1 MEKKRNW
8 KKVTKILVFF
18 LGAAVFV
25 LNGITQ
31 ITSNY
36 ALGLMWFIC
45 SVLFI
50 YRGISLLRGGDKTK
64 EE

>member
-1 MEKKRNW
+1 MEKTRNW

-31 ITSNY
+31 ITSTH

>member
-1 MEKKRNW
+1 MEKKWNW

-50 YRGISLLRGGDKTK
+50 YRGISLLRGGDKAK

>member
-1 MEKKRNW
+1 MEKTRNW

-31 ITSNY
+31 ITSNH

>member
-31 ITSNY
+31 ITSNH

-50 YRGISLLRGGDKTK
+50 YRGI
-64 EE
+64 

>member
-1 MEKKRNW
+1 MEKTRNW

-50 YRGISLLRGGDKTK
+50 CRGISLLRDGDKTK

>member
-1 MEKKRNW
+1 MEKTRNW

>member
-50 YRGISLLRGGDKTK
+50 YRGISLLRGGDKAK

>member
-1 MEKKRNW
+1 MEKTRNW

-31 ITSNY
+31 ITSNP

>member
-1 MEKKRNW
+1 MEKTRNW

-31 ITSNY
+31 ITSNH
-36 ALGLMWFIC
+36 ALGLMWFI
-45 SVLFI
+45 LFCLI
-50 YRGISLLRGGDKTK
+50 YLSRYFAPAGRR
-64 EE
+64 

>member
-1 MEKKRNW
+1 MEKKWNW